1 MTGLIVFAGI
11 ICILISLVTM
21 KKSGHFVKS
30 FLFTAIQG
38 IAALLAVNAGGTIT
52 GVALPLN
59 ALTLGSGIVFGTPG
73 IIMNLIA
80 EIILA

>member
-1 MTGLIVFAGI
+1 MTGIVVGALIVSA
-11 ICILISLVTM
+11 LISFVIM
-21 KKSGHFVKS
+21 KKSGHFTKS
-30 FLFTAIQG
+30 LLFTAVQG
-38 IAALLAVNAGGTIT
+38 LSALLAVNAAGIIT
-52 GVALPLN
+52 GVTLSVN